1 MRAWCIAMVVRALC
15 DASCGAGSR
24 YIVNF
29 RTKNRRR
36 QYLVHWRGTAPE
48 EDEWFKRRDLM
59 EEYACVKGAMLCRC
73 CVQPVLTRGRAGMA
87 LSFVTTNGSTGL
99 SRSATTMTLRP
110 PQLAANPSPCSRPN
124 HRTGPKRRGLAEAK
138 TAATGL

>member
-1 MRAWCIAMVVRALC
+1 MVVRALC

-59 EEYACVKGAMLCRC
+59 EEYARVKGAM
-73 CVQPVLTRGRAGMA
+73 CV
-87 LSFVTTNGSTGL
+87 
-99 SRSATTMTLRP
+99 
-110 PQLAANPSPCSRPN
+110 AAACSPYSLVGVQVWPSHS
-124 HRTGPKRRGLAEAK
+124 
-138 TAATGL
+138 